1 MDIYEAI
8 HQRRSHRMYKPEMP
22 PKAALERVIEA
33 ALWAPSGTNAQD
45 WEITVMAGKVR
56 DEFVELISGA
66 IKHLLPILK
75 KAQVPEQGQDLVMKF
90 FKNLGG
96 APVVIAVTIGKRPDD
111 PANLTNVQSGA
122 ALFQNLLLAAHA
134 EGLGTCWM
142 TGAHSLETE
151 ILKFLGKEDQQL
163 LAITPIGYSAK
174 EPPVPPR
181 KDREVRWLGFWAG
194 FRFWVLGFG
203 FWDHLTTGWNSC
215 RVRTAHHFLRL
226 MSHWPAPKA

>member
-1 MDIYEAI
+1 MDVYAAI
-8 HQRRSHRMYKPEMP
+8 EQRRSHRKFKSGLP
-22 PKAALERVIEA
+22 PREVLQRVIEA

-56 DEFVELISGA
+56 DEFVDLVSQA
-66 IKHLLPILK
+66 IHHLLPMMQKL
-75 KAQVPEQGQDLVMKF
+75 QVPEQSQDLVMKF

-96 APVVIAVTIGKRPDD
+96 APAVIAVTIGKRPDD

-151 ILKFLGKEDQQL
+151 ILKFLGKEDKQL
-163 LAITPIGYSAK
+163 LAITPIGYSDK

-181 KDREVRWLGFWAG
+181 KDREVRWLGF
-194 FRFWVLGFG
+194 
-203 FWDHLTTGWNSC
+203 
-215 RVRTAHHFLRL
+215 
-226 MSHWPAPKA
+226 

>member
-8 HQRRSHRMYKPEMP
+8 RQRRSHRMYQPEVP
-22 PKAALERVIEA
+22 SQKVLEKVIEA
-33 ALWAPSGTNAQD
+33 ALWAPSATNSQA

-56 DEFVELISGA
+56 DEFVDLVSRA
-66 IKHLLPILK
+66 IKYLLPELQKVGI
-75 KAQVPEQGQDLVMKF
+75 PEKGQELVMKF

-96 APVVIAVTIGKRPDD
+96 APVVIAVTIFKHAD
-111 PANLTNVQSGA
+111 PAMQGGLIQSGA
-122 ALFQNLLLAAHA
+122 ALMQNLLLAAHA

-142 TGAHSLETE
+142 TGANYLEKE

-181 KDREVRWLGFWAG
+181 KGREVRWLGF
-194 FRFWVLGFG
+194 
-203 FWDHLTTGWNSC
+203 
-215 RVRTAHHFLRL
+215 
-226 MSHWPAPKA
+226 

>member
-1 MDIYEAI
+1 MDVYAAI
-8 HQRRSHRMYKPEMP
+8 HQRRSHRKYKPGMP
-22 PKAALERVIEA
+22 PKAALERVVEA

-56 DEFVELISGA
+56 DEFVELVSGA
-66 IKHLLPILK
+66 ITHLLPILK
-75 KAQVPEQGQDLVMKF
+75 KAQVPEEGQDLVMKF

-111 PANLTNVQSGA
+111 PTNLTNVQSGA

-142 TGAHSLETE
+142 TGAQSLETE
-151 ILKFLGKEDQQL
+151 ILKFLGKEDKQL
-163 LAITPIGYSAK
+163 LAITPIGYSDK

-181 KDREVRWLGFWAG
+181 KEREVRWLGF
-194 FRFWVLGFG
+194 
-203 FWDHLTTGWNSC
+203 
-215 RVRTAHHFLRL
+215 
-226 MSHWPAPKA
+226 